1 MAVNIKAIKGTKD
14 TLPSES
20 YKSQYIE
27 QAALDMQVGEIRTV
41 KGDYGVHIIK
51 KYPMDAE
58 KYISGLNM
66 FIITKTVARTVEND
80 RIHL

>member
-27 QAALDMQVGEIRTV
+27 QAALDIAKTYGFHEMRTPVLNIQSFLTVLLV
-41 KGDYGVHIIK
+41 KQLTLFKKKCTPSMIK
-51 KYPMDAE
+51 VTDQ
-58 KYISGLNM
+58 
-66 FIITKTVARTVEND
+66 
-80 RIHL
+80 